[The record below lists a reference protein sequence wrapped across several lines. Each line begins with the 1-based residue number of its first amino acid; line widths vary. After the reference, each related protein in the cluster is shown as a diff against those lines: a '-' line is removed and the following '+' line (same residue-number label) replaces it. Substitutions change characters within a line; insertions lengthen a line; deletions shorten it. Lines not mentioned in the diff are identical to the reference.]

1 MHINFC
7 TNGALEMRSR
17 VQRLSKL
24 APRAKK
30 TLTLVEEQSVND
42 PPNSE
47 TSSTIRSPSVDINAR
62 VWASVLQAYDFPI
75 SISRPQ
81 RSRKDRNE
89 KKAQTK

>member
-42 PPNSE
+42 PPNS
-47 TSSTIRSPSVDINAR
+47 V
-62 VWASVLQAYDFPI
+62 V
-75 SISRPQ
+75 
-81 RSRKDRNE
+81 
-89 KKAQTK
+89 